1 MRIIV
6 DMDLDDLAGAV
17 GCADTIYSLRE
28 IFNDDDLESVLEN
41 VLDGMDAEDVE
52 QTIKDNI
59 FKILSDIVPE
69 DRPLTKEHASTLSEV
84 FYPDVT
90 VESLR
95 DNGIPVE
102 GPLRDEHGEYE
113 LVPADDPRQMT
124 LFDETGL
131 PPPMK
136 KRYITTEE

>member
-1 MRIIV
+1 MRIKV
-6 DMDLDDLAGAV
+6 GMDLDDLAGAV
-17 GCADTIYSLRE
+17 CCADDIECLRE

-41 VLDGMDAEDVE
+41 VLDGLDVEDVE
-52 QTIKDNI
+52 QRIKNNI
-59 FKILSDIVPE
+59 FKILSGLVPA
-69 DRPLTKEHASTLSEV
+69 DRPLTKEQTSTLSDT

-90 VESLR
+90 MESLR
-95 DNGIPVE
+95 EHGIPIE

>member
-1 MRIIV
+1 MRITV

-17 GCADTIYSLRE
+17 SCADTIDTLRE
-28 IFNDDDLESVLEN
+28 MFDDDAVESALDS
-41 VLDGMDAEDVE
+41 VLDGSDIEDVE
-52 QTIKDNI
+52 QTIKENI

-69 DRPLTKEHASTLSEV
+69 DRPLTKAQAFSLSET
-84 FYPDVT
+84 FYPEVT
-90 VESLR
+90 GESLR
-95 DNGIPVE
+95 ANGITVE

-136 KRYITTEE
+136 KRYITSEE

>member
-1 MRIIV
+1 MRITV

-17 GCADTIYSLRE
+17 CCADTIDSLRE
-28 IFNDDDLESVLEN
+28 MFDDDAVESVLDS
-41 VLDGMDAEDVE
+41 VLDGSDIEDVE
-52 QTIKDNI
+52 QTIKESI
-59 FKILSDIVPE
+59 FKILSDTVPE
-69 DRPLTKEHASTLSEV
+69 GRPLTKEQASTLSEV
-84 FYPDVT
+84 FYPEVT

>member
-1 MRIIV
+1 MRITV
-6 DMDLDDLAGAV
+6 DMDLYDLAEAV
-17 GCADTIYSLRE
+17 SCDDTIDTLRE
-28 IFNDDDLESVLEN
+28 MFDDDAVESALED
-41 VLDGMDAEDVE
+41 VLDGLDVEDVE
-52 QTIKDNI
+52 QTIKENI

-69 DRPLTKEHASTLSEV
+69 ARPLTKEQASTLSEV
-84 FYPDVT
+84 FYPEVT

-95 DNGIPVE
+95 DNGVPME

>member
-6 DMDLDDLAGAV
+6 DMDLDDLAGSV
-17 GCADTIYSLRE
+17 CCADTIDSLRE
-28 IFNDDDLESVLEN
+28 VFNDDDLESVLEDI
-41 VLDGMDAEDVE
+41 LDGSDIEDVE
-52 QTIKDNI
+52 QTINENI
-59 FKILSDIVPE
+59 FEILSDIVPE
-69 DRPLTKEHASTLSEV
+69 DRPLTKEQASTLSDT
-84 FYPDVT
+84 FYPEVT

-95 DNGIPVE
+95 ANGIPVE

-124 LFDETGL
+124 LFDESGL

-136 KRYITTEE
+136 KRYVTTEE

>member
-1 MRIIV
+1 MRITV

-17 GCADTIYSLRE
+17 SCADTIDTLRE
-28 IFNDDDLESVLEN
+28 MFDDDAVESALDS
-41 VLDGMDAEDVE
+41 VLDGSDIEDVD
-52 QTIKDNI
+52 QTIKENI

-69 DRPLTKEHASTLSEV
+69 DRPITKAQASTLSDT
-84 FYPDVT
+84 FYPEVT

-95 DNGIPVE
+95 ANGIPVE

-136 KRYITTEE
+136 KRYINTEE

>member
-1 MRIIV
+1 MRITV
-6 DMDLDDLAGAV
+6 DMDLDDLAESV
-17 GCADTIYSLRE
+17 CCADTIDSLRK

-41 VLDGMDAEDVE
+41 VLDGSDIEDVE

-59 FKILSDIVPE
+59 FKILSGIVPE
-69 DRPLTKEHASTLSEV
+69 DRPLTKEQVSTLSDT

-90 VESLR
+90 MESLR
-95 DNGIPVE
+95 EYGIPIK

>member
-1 MRIIV
+1 MRITV
-6 DMDLDDLAGAV
+6 DMDLDYLAGAV
-17 GCADTIYSLRE
+17 GCADTIDTLRE
-28 IFNDDDLESVLEN
+28 MFDDDAVESALDS
-41 VLDGMDAEDVE
+41 VLDGSDIEDVE
-52 QTIKDNI
+52 QTIKENI
-59 FKILSDIVPE
+59 FTILSYIVPE
-69 DRPLTKEHASTLSEV
+69 DRPLTKEQASTLSEV
-84 FYPDVT
+84 FYQEVT

-95 DNGIPVE
+95 DNGVPVE
-102 GPLRDEHGEYE
+102 CPLRDEHGEYE

>member
-1 MRIIV
+1 MRITV

-17 GCADTIYSLRE
+17 SCADTIDTLRE
-28 IFNDDDLESVLEN
+28 MFDDDAVESALDS
-41 VLDGMDAEDVE
+41 VLDGSDIEDVE
-52 QTIKDNI
+52 QTIKENI

-69 DRPLTKEHASTLSEV
+69 DRPLTKEQASMLSDT
-84 FYPDVT
+84 FYPEVT

-95 DNGIPVE
+95 ENGIPVE

>member
-1 MRIIV
+1 MRITV

-17 GCADTIYSLRE
+17 CCADTIDTLRE
-28 IFNDDDLESVLEN
+28 MFEDDAVESALEDVI
-41 VLDGMDAEDVE
+41 DGSDIEDVE
-52 QTIKDNI
+52 QTIKENI

-69 DRPLTKEHASTLSEV
+69 DRPLTKEQASMLSDT
-84 FYPDVT
+84 FYPEVT

>member
-1 MRIIV
+1 MRITV

-17 GCADTIYSLRE
+17 CCADTIDSLRE
-28 IFNDDDLESVLEN
+28 IFNDDDLESALED
-41 VLDGMDAEDVE
+41 VLDGLDIEDVE
-52 QTIKDNI
+52 QTIKENI

-69 DRPLTKEHASTLSEV
+69 DRPLTKEQTSTLSEV

-95 DNGIPVE
+95 DNGIPVD
-102 GPLRDEHGEYE
+102 GLLRDEHGEYE

-124 LFDETGL
+124 LFDESGL

-136 KRYITTEE
+136 KRYVTTEE